1 MLRRVTDTRRENFE
15 KLVMD
20 QGLVYN
26 ETVLPDGKKVSY
38 WNEGVFYTLTA
49 EETEA
54 LHQASALMFSMCIE
68 AGDYLVTHPEVMI
81 RMGIPEW
88 THKQIIRTWNLEP
101 ARGSLYGRFDVRFA
115 NSYGLRE
122 GTSTEDPTLNDP
134 KLLEFN
140 ADTPTAIVE
149 SARIQW
155 FAQKDAGV
163 GTDQWNGVEDL
174 LIAAW
179 KRNLKLLGKDLGHKP
194 TVYFAYDSNEASG
207 EDLMTTEFLRD
218 TCDQAGYQTVL
229 MTMQDI
235 GWTPELGFHDDRSG
249 TPAHIDVIFKLYPWE
264 WMIHEEFG
272 RTAFLDMEQRR
283 GTIWIEPPY
292 KMLWSNKGLLAVLW
306 QLFGDD
312 LVKSRLLL
320 PTYFEADRP
329 AGMVDYA
336 RKPLLGREGANV
348 SLMKNN
354 EPLDQGEDKEY
365 GAEGFVVQAL
375 APLPNYPGPHG
386 NNHPVLGIWIVDGEP
401 AGLGIRESDG
411 LVTDNLSRFTPNAIE
426 EISD

>member
-1 MLRRVTDTRRENFE
+1 MLRRVTDTCRENFE

-26 ETVLPDGKKVSY
+26 ETVLPSGEKVSY
-38 WNEGVFYTLTA
+38 WNEGVFYTLTP

-54 LHQASALMFSMCIE
+54 LHQATQLIFSMCID
-68 AGDYLVTHPEVMI
+68 AGDYMVAHPEVMI

-101 ARGSLYGRFDVRFA
+101 ARGSVYGRFDVRYA
-115 NSYGLRE
+115 HSYGLRG
-122 GTSTEDPTLNDP
+122 GTVTDDPTLNDP

-140 ADTPTAIVE
+140 ADTPTALVE

-163 GTDQWNGVEDL
+163 GTDQWNGIEDM

-179 KRNLKLLGKDLGHKP
+179 KRNLKLLGNDLGHEP
-194 TVYFAYDSNEASG
+194 IVYFAYDLNEESG
-207 EDLMTTEFLRD
+207 EDLMSTEFLRD
-218 TCDQAGYQTVL
+218 TCDQAGYKTALV
-229 MTMQDI
+229 TMQEI
-235 GWTPELGFHDDRSG
+235 TWSAELGFYDDRSG

-264 WMIHEEFG
+264 WMLHEQFG
-272 RTAFLDMEQRR
+272 LTAFLDMERPD

-312 LVKSRLLL
+312 PVKSRLLL
-320 PTYFEADRP
+320 PTYFEADKP
-329 AGMVDYA
+329 AEMVDYA

-348 SLMKNN
+348 SLYKNN
-354 EPLDQGEDKEY
+354 EPLDQGEDKHY
-365 GAEGFVVQAL
+365 GDEGFVVQAL
-375 APLPNYPGPHG
+375 APLPNYPGPNG
-386 NNHPVLGIWIVDGEP
+386 NNHPVLGIWIVDGDP

-411 LVTDNLSRFTPNAIE
+411 LVTDNLSRFTASAIE
-426 EISD
+426 AISD